1 MKIKMH
7 TSNCATTPGMKT
19 AAEKS
24 LKKSSQWINE
34 AATIEVTCRIEKEKH
49 IVDITMLGTKTK
61 LSASASSGDYYQSL
75 RMAAERFEKQVIKQR
90 KRHIDLKRLSKPL
103 TKQSEISEREE
114 AESSLE
120 DEESALMFLK
130 QGIDV
135 EPNEAEISA

>member
-7 TSNCATTPGMKT
+7 TSNCATTPGMKM

-49 IVDITMLGTKTK
+49 VVDITMLGTKTK
-61 LSASASSGDYYQSL
+61 LSASASSDDYYQSL

-103 TKQSEISEREE
+103 TKQSEKSETEE

-120 DEESALMFLK
+120 DEESGLMFLK

-135 EPNEAEISA
+135 EPNETEISA